1 MFQLSEQLHQRLSQ
15 GRHDVGRVQDGQ
27 PSDDAHRQL
36 PDFELL
42 IVHGNEQGGQVFGL
56 GQVIVE
62 TLVQTFHHAE
72 AHVRVLNKFKIIKI
86 TQSATKDCTIGI

>member
-1 MFQLSEQLHQRLSQ
+1 MFQLCEQLHQRLSQ
-15 GRHDVGRVQDGQ
+15 RRHDVGRIQDRQ
-27 PSDDAHRQL
+27 SSDDAHRQL

-42 IVHGNEQGGQVFGL
+42 IVHGDEQGGQVLGL

-72 AHVRVLNKFKIIKI
+72 AHVRVLNKFQRIR
-86 TQSATKDCTIGI
+86 